1 MIRNVT
7 LAEFYDRIVCHVSSA
22 DMGLIRFHILFNREV
37 SNMYLG
43 LATGLY
49 NWLLWISLVPPG
61 K

>member
-1 MIRNVT
+1 MQCDFGRQ
-7 LAEFYDRIVCHVSSA
+7 FYDRIACHVSSA
-22 DMGLIRFHILFNREV
+22 DRGVIRFHIIFDHEV

-49 NWLLWISLVPPG
+49 NWLLWISGVPPG